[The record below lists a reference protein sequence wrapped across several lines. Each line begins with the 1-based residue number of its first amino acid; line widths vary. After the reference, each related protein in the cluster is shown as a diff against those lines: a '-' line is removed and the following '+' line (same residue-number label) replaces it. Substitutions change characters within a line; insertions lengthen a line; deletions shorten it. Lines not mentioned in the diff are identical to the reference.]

1 MIEKLSISLP
11 TEMVAEINQ
20 LVEAG
25 RYSSP
30 SEMVRD
36 AIQALAREQEDHSD
50 RLAEIRAGI
59 ARSLADPRPPVPA
72 DEAFERLRDYIR
84 GHFNH

>member
-1 MIEKLSISLP
+1 MTEKLSISLP
-11 TEMVAEINQ
+11 AEMVAEINQ